1 MTQPLSQT
9 GKPLADRYSGARKL
23 FLVPNYAFPPG
34 IPQDGLDVLQRYWS
48 EVRDAVGNL
57 ERTLG
62 QVTRVYHEMLFSE
75 GDDGAKMVESLN
87 PQGHGFIQAMCS
99 AGASLVSTEER
110 ELVEEHTDWHR
121 VLSIGPASQKVM
133 TAAIEGFQ
141 GTLQTRYEKIAE
153 RIQDTLQEDESGVL
167 FIRDDHRVQFP
178 ADIQV
183 FYVAPPALDALKRW
197 IADQSRVGPRAE
209 PPPAD
214 EAAEDDSADATATED
229 IEDAAQ
235 DNGEATE

>member
-34 IPQDGLDVLQRYWS
+34 MPQDGLDLLQRYWS

-75 GDDGAKMVESLN
+75 GDDGAKMLESLN

-133 TAAIEGFQ
+133 TAAIDGFQ

-153 RIQDTLQEDESGVL
+153 RIQDTLQERESGVL

-178 ADIQV
+178 AEVQV

-197 IADQSRVGPRAE
+197 IADQARVGPRAE
-209 PPPAD
+209 PPPAA
-214 EAAEDDSADATATED
+214 EAAAQEN
-229 IEDAAQ
+229 EDAA
-235 DNGEATE
+235 E

>member
-1 MTQPLSQT
+1 MTQSLSQM

-34 IPQDGLDVLQRYWS
+34 IAEDGLKLLQQYWS

-75 GDDGAKMVESLN
+75 GDEGARLIESLN
-87 PQGHGFIQAMCS
+87 PQGHGFIQAICS
-99 AGASLVSTEER
+99 AGASLVVTEER
-110 ELVEEHTDWHR
+110 ELVEEHADWQR
-121 VLSIGPASQKVM
+121 VLSIGPVSQKVM

-141 GTLQTRYEKIAE
+141 GTLQARYEKIAE
-153 RIQDTLQEDESGVL
+153 RILDTLQEGESGVL

-178 ADIQV
+178 AEVQV
-183 FYVAPPALDALKRW
+183 FYVAPPALDTLKKW
-197 IADQSRVGPRAE
+197 IAEQVRADPQPLTSDDTAAAE
-209 PPPAD
+209 EPAD
-214 EAAEDDSADATATED
+214 EGPTDD
-229 IEDAAQ
+229 EDAA
-235 DNGEATE
+235 E